1 MAQGR
6 GKDAGPM
13 DDEDARY
20 PGAPAEAIRAHHDV
34 GNDFY
39 RLWLDEP

>member
-1 MAQGR
+1 
-6 GKDAGPM
+6 M
-13 DDEDARY
+13 DNEEVRY
-20 PGAPAEAIRAHHDV
+20 PGASAEAIRAHYDV